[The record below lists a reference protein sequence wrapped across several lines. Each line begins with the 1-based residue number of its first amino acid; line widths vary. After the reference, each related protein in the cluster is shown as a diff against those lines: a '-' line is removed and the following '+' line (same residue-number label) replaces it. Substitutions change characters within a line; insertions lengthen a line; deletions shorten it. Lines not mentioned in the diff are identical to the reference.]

1 MTTSRKLERSI
12 KNEEAKLAGRMA
24 YTGAD
29 TEILIDLEARRILGI
44 SGDEFK
50 RRYFAGEYDEHEDMH
65 RVLDIAFM
73 LGSDIR
79 RRDK

>member
-29 TEILIDLEARRILGI
+29 TEILIDREARRILGM
-44 SGDEFK
+44 SGVEF
-50 RRYFAGEYDEHEDMH
+50 RQRYLAGEYDEHEDMH
-65 RVLDIAFM
+65 RVFSIAVM
-73 LGSDIR
+73 LGADYDR
-79 RRDK
+79 RFP

>member
-1 MTTSRKLERSI
+1 MTTSRKLERGI
-12 KNEEAKLAGRMA
+12 KNEQAKLDGRMG
-24 YTGAD
+24 YSGAD
-29 TEILIDLEARRILGI
+29 TEILIDREARRILGI

-50 RRYFAGEYDEHEDMH
+50 QRYLAGEYDEHEDMH

-73 LGSDIR
+73 LGSDYD